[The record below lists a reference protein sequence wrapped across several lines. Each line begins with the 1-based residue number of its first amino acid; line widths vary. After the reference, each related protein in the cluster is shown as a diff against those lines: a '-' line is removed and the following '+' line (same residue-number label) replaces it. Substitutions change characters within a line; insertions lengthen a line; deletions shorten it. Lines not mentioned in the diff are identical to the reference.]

1 MSGALLCLKVLGIAG
16 RDFAALRAVGRAT
29 VLGPGRRGMVVPNDE
44 SAPSLASLRGHVK
57 AAHPAFMAPKR
68 LTLVDAIP
76 RTALGKPIRR

>member
-1 MSGALLCLKVLGIAG
+1 MPWGAPPFLGQVVEA
-16 RDFAALRAVGRAT
+16 
-29 VLGPGRRGMVVPNDE
+29 MVVPNDE

-57 AAHPAFMAPKR
+57 AAHLAFMAPQR